1 MNRQLQLAI
10 AAVLLAATNWMQAA
24 DSPQPEAAPD
34 PAFDGAAELTVAQK
48 LEGFG
53 VSAPVTTWL
62 NSETLVVANAGPG
75 MKAYMIQV
83 ADNENPPVRVWIM
96 DIHGET
102 RDATVL
108 TPGKTPYAIF
118 RLEAGDQ
125 IYAQTGEQP

>member
-1 MNRQLQLAI
+1 MNQVKIAI
-10 AAVLLAATNWMQAA
+10 AASLLALAGWVDAA
-24 DSPQPEAAPD
+24 DSPQPEAAPSH
-34 PAFDGAAELTVAQK
+34 AFDGAAELTVAQK

-53 VSAPVTTWL
+53 VSAPVTTWK

-83 ADNENPPVRVWIM
+83 ADNENPPVRVWVM

-108 TPGKTPYAIF
+108 TPDKTPYATF
-118 RLEAGDQ
+118 RLQPGDQ
-125 IYAQTGEQP
+125 IYAQTGAKP